1 MIFTAPFLPAWHST
15 MAAPPP
21 WPATPPTCV
30 ERHRHETAATRRLSD
45 DHEDGVAAT
54 WHRDDAIFPKLKFG
68 KRKKRTLRQHEV
80 PVSHTTSFWRR
91 VLHAAREVVHALQ
104 DDDVPADR
112 RVRKRTATTT
122 ASGYSRRRPTTS
134 TSKDAAAAAAAE
146 LGPRAALPPASR
158 SRRES
163 AQCGFARIAGRAAF

>member
-15 MAAPPP
+15 MSAPPP

-30 ERHRHETAATRRLSD
+30 ERHCHETAAARLSD

-54 WHRDDAIFPKLKFG
+54 CQRVDAISTKLKFG
-68 KRKKRTLRQHEV
+68 KRKKRTLSQHEV
-80 PVSHTTSFWRR
+80 PVPNSTSLRRR
-91 VLHAAREVVHALQ
+91 VLHAPREVVDALE

-112 RVRKRTATTT
+112 RVRKRTSTT
-122 ASGYSRRRPTTS
+122 APARDARRRPPTS
-134 TSKDAAAAAAAE
+134 PSKDAAAAATAE
-146 LGPRAALPPASR
+146 LRPRAALPPASR